1 MATSPRSPVI
11 EHLRQTLRLQDAAA
25 LTDAHL
31 LEHFLAHRDEAAFAA
46 LVQRHGPMVL
56 GVCRRVARHHQD
68 AEDAFQATF
77 LVLVRKAASIA
88 RPEQLANW
96 LYGVA
101 YNTALKAR
109 AAASRRR
116 RREKQVPEL
125 PEPAIVEP
133 EPWSDDLQT
142 FLDQELSRLPDKY
155 RVAIVLCD
163 LEGKTQKEAAQLL
176 GCPEGSLSS
185 RLSRARTMLAKRM
198 ARHGLAL
205 SGGSLAALL
214 SRETASGSV
223 PTSVVSS
230 TIQAASLLAAGDP
243 AAGSI
248 VSGPVAA
255 LTERMVK
262 AMLLA
267 KLQTVLFVVLG
278 LVAFGGGLYLHQ
290 AVARPG
296 PGDKSPVVGEKG
308 DKAREAPTGVKA
320 VGGLRILLRLPPVEK
335 GKTLPPHFEVV
346 LENVGEND
354 LNVQLGYSLA
364 NGRSHHP
371 AALRLQARSK
381 GDKTRTLK
389 YAQSAVAG
397 RLDPLVVPLLAGS
410 SYTLRCRFDRFADS
424 ETGEPLDLTA
434 RDYRIAAELVGEPV
448 TRANPDLKGLVLMPF
463 WQGKV
468 RSNEVVPLPFAGKE
482 SDK

>member
-1 MATSPRSPVI
+1 VI
-11 EHLRQTLRLQDAAA
+11 QHLRQTLRLQDAAA

-31 LEHFLAHRDEAAFAA
+31 LEHFLAYRDEAAFAA
-46 LVQRHGPMVL
+46 LVHRHGPMVL
-56 GVCRRVARHHQD
+56 GVCRRVARHSQD

-88 RPEQLANW
+88 TPERLANW

-116 RREKQVPEL
+116 RREKQVTEM
-125 PEPAIVEP
+125 PEPAMAEQ

-142 FLDQELSRLPDKY
+142 FLDRELSRLPDKY
-155 RVAIVLCD
+155 RVALVLCD

-185 RLSRARTMLAKRM
+185 RLSRARTMLAKRLS
-198 ARHGLAL
+198 RHGLAL

-214 SRETASGSV
+214 SGETASGSV
-223 PTSVVSS
+223 PASVVSA
-230 TIQAASLLAAGDP
+230 TIQAASLVAAGYP
-243 AAGSI
+243 VAGSI

-255 LTERMVK
+255 LTEGMVK
-262 AMLLA
+262 AMLIARL
-267 KLQTVLFVVLG
+267 KTVTTVLFVVLG
-278 LVAFGGGLYLHQ
+278 MVAFGGGLYLHQ

-296 PGDKSPVVGEKG
+296 PGDKSSGVGEKG
-308 DKAREAPTGVKA
+308 DRVREAPAGGKA
-320 VGGLRILLRLPPVEK
+320 VGGLRLRLQLPPVEK
-335 GKTLPPHFEVV
+335 GQTLPPHFEVV
-346 LENVGEND
+346 LENVGDRD

-371 AALRLQARSK
+371 AALQLQALSR
-381 GDKTRTLK
+381 GNKTRTLK
-389 YAQSAVAG
+389 YLQSGVAG

-410 SYTLRCRFDRFADS
+410 SYTLRCRFDRFADPD
-424 ETGEPLDLTA
+424 TAEPIDLTA

-448 TRANPDLKGLVLMPF
+448 LKANPDLRGLVLMPF